1 MFSQI
6 GELKKGDR
14 LSGETLPP
22 ALEEKLLR
30 GLRELDQGR
39 FDAVYLLHKQ
49 ITPDFSTSPMVLRY
63 RPEVSA
69 EAREELYHRVFLL
82 LDAVSDWQFSLF
94 EYESVKM
101 LKIEEIP
108 GSLFYSGSRNA

>member
-1 MFSQI
+1 M
-6 GELKKGDR
+6 
-14 LSGETLPP
+14 P
-22 ALEEKLLR
+22 A
-30 GLRELDQGR
+30 
-39 FDAVYLLHKQ
+39 
-49 ITPDFSTSPMVLRY
+49 P
-63 RPEVSA
+63 RP
-69 EAREELYHRVFLL
+69 L